1 MKLLKLY
8 SEEMMRPSAVV
19 WFLERN
25 SLNPCESMHH
35 TALLQLRFSGDNSS
49 HENLLVDVYVNL

>member
-1 MKLLKLY
+1 
-8 SEEMMRPSAVV
+8 MRPSAVV
-19 WFLERN
+19 WFSERS

-49 HENLLVDVYVNL
+49 HKNLFVDVHVNL

>member
-1 MKLLKLY
+1 ML
-8 SEEMMRPSAVV
+8 RSAVV
-19 WFLERN
+19 WFSERS

-49 HENLLVDVYVNL
+49 HKNLFVDVHVNL